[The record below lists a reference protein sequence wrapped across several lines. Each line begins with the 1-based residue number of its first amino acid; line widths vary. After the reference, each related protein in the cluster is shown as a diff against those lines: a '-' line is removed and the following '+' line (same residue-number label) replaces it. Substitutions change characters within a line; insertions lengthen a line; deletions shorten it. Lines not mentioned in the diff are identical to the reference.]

1 MKLVVRLGS
10 PYEGLIDMVIEGA
23 PTLEPSGER
32 AGIREVKSAA
42 RTVDLLELMAARGNE
57 PARLRELSDAL
68 GAPRSSIYALL
79 RTLVERGWV
88 RTDVTGTLYSIG
100 IQALLAGTTYLD
112 FDPFLRIVQPH
123 INELSV
129 KLDETIHYGRLQRTD
144 IVYLATHESSQ
155 YLRPFSRIGRTL
167 PAFSTAM
174 GKSLLAE
181 RVAGDEQA
189 VGATDRERVA
199 EHLPPQLT
207 RLTARTIVDQDDL
220 IKELGVVRNRGYA
233 VDREENLIGVVCFA
247 MVLRFSDPASD
258 AISCSVPVERLHEGR
273 ESEIVEALRRTKFAI
288 ERMAPAGPTR
298 RHPWA

>member
-1 MKLVVRLGS
+1 
-10 PYEGLIDMVIEGA
+10 MVINGPSVA
-23 PTLEPSGER
+23 DAEPSGER
-32 AGIREVKSAA
+32 GGIREVKSAA

-129 KLDETIHYGRLQRTD
+129 KLDETIHYGRLQGTK

-155 YLRPFSRIGRTL
+155 YLRPFSRVGRTL

-181 RVAGDEQA
+181 RIQSTAPDDGQED
-189 VGATDRERVA
+189 GPDRLG
-199 EHLPPQLT
+199 EHLPDTLT
-207 RLTARTIVDQDDL
+207 PLTVHTIVDRAALVRDL
-220 IKELGVVRNRGYA
+220 EAVRSRGYA
-233 VDREENLIGVVCFA
+233 VDREENLDGVVCFA
-247 MVLRFSDPASD
+247 VILRFASLPSD

-273 ESEIVEALRRTKFAI
+273 ETEIVEALRRTKLAI
-288 ERMAPAGPTR
+288 ERMAPTSSFR
-298 RHPWA
+298 

>member
-1 MKLVVRLGS
+1 
-10 PYEGLIDMVIEGA
+10 MVIEGPPA
-23 PTLEPSGER
+23 AVEPSGER
-32 AGIREVKSAA
+32 GGIREVKSAA

-123 INELSV
+123 INETSV
-129 KLDETIHYGRLQRTD
+129 KLDETIHYGRLQRTE

-155 YLRPFSRIGRTL
+155 YLRPFSRVGRTL

-181 RVAGDEQA
+181 RLDGDPD
-189 VGATDRERVA
+189 GLA
-199 EHLPPQLT
+199 EHLPGSLT
-207 RLTARTIVDQDDL
+207 PLTVHTIVDRAALVRDL
-220 IKELGVVRNRGYA
+220 EAVRARGYA
-233 VDREENLIGVVCFA
+233 VDREENLDGVVCFA
-247 MVLRFSDPASD
+247 VVLRFGSPPSD

-273 ESEIVEALRRTKFAI
+273 EAEIVEALRRTKFAI
-288 ERMAPAGPTR
+288 ERMAPTSSSR
-298 RHPWA
+298 EHRWT